1 MFWFRCLKTVAV
13 NFVSDCLLLW
23 LCKQVFYSV
32 ICLVGM
38 HIRIASYI
46 SPPPPPPKKK
56 EEKKEETIPCSVQD
70 AHYPYLIILL
80 VKFCCQR
87 TMLGKAE
94 ESTEETC
101 AHGPTYRSM
110 HNLTLD
116 DADRADLLSEILGLP
131 VKPCKLD
138 PPSLTLRPVGLLI
151 TKRVHVV
158 YSSTFMSSTKNM
170 NTL

>member
-1 MFWFRCLKTVAV
+1 MKTVAV

-38 HIRIASYI
+38 HICIASYI
-46 SPPPPPPKKK
+46 PPPLVPLPQKK
-56 EEKKEETIPCSVQD
+56 EKRKKETIPCSVQD
-70 AHYPYLIILL
+70 AHYPYLIPLL
-80 VKFCCQR
+80 LKFCCQR
-87 TMLGKAE
+87 TMLGKAG
-94 ESTEETC
+94 ESTEET
-101 AHGPTYRSM
+101 YRFM

-116 DADRADLLSEILGLP
+116 DADTKSSRADLLSEILGLP

-158 YSSTFMSSTKNM
+158 YSSPFMSSTKNM